1 MCKATFETKWNALR
15 KAREAVTNQLD
26 QIEARRFAPG
36 GLTPNEIA
44 IVEQLDV
51 EDERLFNVM
60 SDLEDARLARPAR
73 SRHDVLVKLK
83 ILARR
88 AGAELDI
95 ADQLETIVSQIEEW
109 RQAEPVILSCAG
121 RVNA

>member
-26 QIEARRFAPG
+26 QIEAGRFEPG
-36 GLTPNEIA
+36 GLAPDEIA

-73 SRHDVLVKLK
+73 SRHDVAIKLK
-83 ILARR
+83 IVAHR
-88 AGAELDI
+88 AGVGLDVTDDLKAI
-95 ADQLETIVSQIEEW
+95 AKQISEW
-109 RQAEPVILSCAG
+109 RRDEPVILSCAG